1 MNKRSL
7 DIIIAGGGTGG
18 HLFPGI
24 AIAEA
29 FMARDSKNRILFVNT
44 GNPFEM
50 SVLSERGFNRKTI
63 TAEPIKGRGILQ
75 KTGALLK
82 IPKGIYE
89 AIRILKKFNPDL
101 VVGMGSYSSGPM
113 IMGAWI
119 LGIATVI
126 HEQNIFP
133 GITNRVL
140 APFADRIYISFENT
154 KALLDPEKTHL
165 TGNPVRKD
173 ILKCEMAKEKSGI
186 EDNLRDHP
194 FSILVLGGSQGAHGI
209 NMAVIDALKD
219 LEEKD
224 TYFFVHQ
231 TGALDE
237 KKVKDAYMIHGISA
251 RVQPFFNDMCH
262 QYEKADLIICRAGA
276 TTVAE
281 IAVIGKGAIFV
292 PYPFAADNHQVL
304 NAQALV
310 DKGGAEMILEKD
322 LSGRVLAEKI
332 SYYASNSNALELMAK
347 KSKEVSRPDAAEIIV
362 DDCYRLIENT

>member
-1 MNKRSL
+1 VHNHSL
-7 DIIIAGGGTGG
+7 NIIITGGGTGG

-29 FMARDSKNRILFVNT
+29 FAAKDSKNRILFVNT
-44 GNPFEM
+44 GNPFEI
-50 SVLSERGFNRKTI
+50 SVLSERGFSRKSI
-63 TAEPIKGRGILQ
+63 TAKAIKGRGIFQ
-75 KTGALLK
+75 KAGALSK

-89 AIRILKKFNPDL
+89 AIGILKKFKPDL

-119 LGIATVI
+119 LGIKTVI

-140 APFADRIYISFENT
+140 APFADRIYVSFENT
-154 KALLDPEKTHL
+154 KELLVPEKIHV

-173 ILKCEMAKEKSGI
+173 ILKCQKGKEPLGI
-186 EDNLRDHP
+186 ENKRQDRP

-209 NMAVIDALKD
+209 NMAVMDALKD
-219 LEEKD
+219 LEEKEK
-224 TYFFVHQ
+224 YFFVHQ
-231 TGALDE
+231 AGALDE
-237 KKVKDAYMIHGISA
+237 KRVKYAYMIHGITAS
-251 RVQPFFNDMCH
+251 VQSFFNDMSH
-262 QYEKADLIICRAGA
+262 QYENADLVICRAGA

-281 IAVIGKGAIFV
+281 IAAIGKGVIFV

-310 DKGGAEMILEKD
+310 NKGGAEMILEKD
-322 LSGRVLAEKI
+322 LSGKVLAEKI
-332 SYYASNSNALELMAK
+332 RYYASHPELLERMAK
-347 KSKEVSRPDAAEIIV
+347 RSKELCRPDAAETIV
-362 DDCYRLIENT
+362 DDCYRLIGKG